1 MGRHFSDRSSILSE
15 GNPWK
20 PLGKEGAVNDGT
32 IHGTTETTILVHE
45 TNHEPNR
52 DRDDIARCNSK
63 VSRVRNDCPR
73 LGYHSIL
80 QQIES
85 EEYRVLSQNWIQ
97 RNSSPDW
104 PPFLLAK
111 TTWLSHGFPW
121 FLVDG
126 PLNPISLILPKSS
139 SSWMRY
145 TCLDTNHQ
153 LNEIRPWFHSNTARS
168 LSHRRWWHY
177 CRTQNF
183 PKFRLLITFQC
194 NYYSTVSVP

>member
-1 MGRHFSDRSSILSE
+1 MLMYELSLPYLMGLTRIDQLILSEIVGRHVSDRSSILSE
-15 GNPWK
+15 ENPWK

-52 DRDDIARCNSK
+52 DIDDIARCNSK

-73 LGYHSIL
+73 PGYHSIL

-97 RNSSPDW
+97 RNSTG
-104 PPFLLAK
+104 LAPIFAGK
-111 TTWLSHGFPW
+111 NNMAFPW

-139 SSWMRY
+139 SSWMR
-145 TCLDTNHQ
+145 
-153 LNEIRPWFHSNTARS
+153 
-168 LSHRRWWHY
+168 
-177 CRTQNF
+177 
-183 PKFRLLITFQC
+183 
-194 NYYSTVSVP
+194 